1 MRYVVSVLSMIQ
13 SNEANADRS
22 MLLPETATMT
32 TKTKATAR
40 TVFIFTSYLGRA
52 PVVTNNTISY
62 TMNALSSFHRV
73 VVIPGAKLRIT
84 SLCGTVNV
92 SQTCLNVR
100 MSRHVN
106 SSLKSLFNGTYL
118 SYGWPIQVCLHSLFR
133 VVLTVR
139 VTL

>member
-13 SNEANADRS
+13 SNAVNADRS

-40 TVFIFTSYLGRA
+40 TVFICTSYLGRA

-73 VVIPGAKLRIT
+73 VVILGAKLRIT
-84 SLCGTVNV
+84 SLCCTVTV

-100 MSRHVN
+100 MSRHIN
-106 SSLKSLFNGTYL
+106 SSLKSLFNVTYL
-118 SYGWPIQVCLHSLFR
+118 SYG
-133 VVLTVR
+133 
-139 VTL
+139 